1 MSLFRK
7 ATPPAAEA
15 TAPAAPRSATI
26 RLKVM
31 RPEKFTDAPLVA
43 DELIRGRTVVLNL
56 EAMEREACRHLLDF
70 ISGVT
75 YALDG
80 SIKRISGDAT
90 FIVTPTSVALCDADT
105 DAAEEAVKT
114 SPATAPAVPPT
125 ATAAADPVAAMFSD
139 TGEDTE
145 P

>member
-7 ATPPAAEA
+7 AKPQA
-15 TAPAAPRSATI
+15 TDTAAPAAPRGATI

-43 DELIRGRTVVLNL
+43 DELIMGRTVVLNL

-80 SIKRISGDAT
+80 SIKRISGNAT
-90 FIVTPTSVALCDADT
+90 FIVTPTSIDLCDADT
-105 DAAEEAVKT
+105 DAAEEAARAT
-114 SPATAPAVPPT
+114 PAPQAPT
-125 ATAAADPVAAMFSD
+125 ATAVATDPVTAMFSG

>member
-1 MSLFRK
+1 MSFFK
-7 ATPPAAEA
+7 KNPPPAENAAA
-15 TAPAAPRSATI
+15 TARATI

-31 RPEKFTDAPLVA
+31 RPEQFSDAPLVA
-43 DELIRGRTVVLNL
+43 DELIMGRTVVLNL

-90 FIVTPTSVALCDADT
+90 FIVTPNSVALADT
-105 DAAEEAVKT
+105 EEAAEALRGAAEAPAAA
-114 SPATAPAVPPT
+114 PATATVFEPTDAVG
-125 ATAAADPVAAMFSD
+125 AMFS
-139 TGEDTE
+139 GSEEEDE
-145 P
+145 

>member
-7 ATPPAAEA
+7 AKPQA
-15 TAPAAPRSATI
+15 TDTAAPAASRGATI

-43 DELIRGRTVVLNL
+43 DELIMGRTVVLNL

-80 SIKRISGDAT
+80 SIKRISGNAT

-105 DAAEEAVKT
+105 DAAEEALQA
-114 SPATAPAVPPT
+114 SPVPGTAPR
-125 ATAAADPVAAMFSD
+125 TAAATDPVAAMFSGAD
-139 TGEDTE
+139 EDPET
-145 P
+145 

>member
-7 ATPPAAEA
+7 AKPRPADTA
-15 TAPAAPRSATI
+15 APAASRGATI

-43 DELIRGRTVVLNL
+43 DELIMGRTVVLNL
-56 EAMEREACRHLLDF
+56 EAMERDACRHLLDF

-80 SIKRISGDAT
+80 SIKRISGNAT

-105 DAAEEAVKT
+105 DAAEEALQA
-114 SPATAPAVPPT
+114 SPAPRT
-125 ATAAADPVAAMFSD
+125 ATTAAAPADPVAAMFSG
-139 TGEDTE
+139 TAEDTE
-145 P
+145 A

>member
-1 MSLFRK
+1 MSWFRRS
-7 ATPPAAEA
+7 APPAADTA
-15 TAPAAPRSATI
+15 TPTAPRGATI

-43 DELIRGRTVVLNL
+43 DELIMGRTVVLNL

-105 DAAEEAVKT
+105 DAAEEALQQSTAQPTVT
-114 SPATAPAVPPT
+114 ATAPVT
-125 ATAAADPVAAMFSD
+125 DPVAAMFSGA
-139 TGEDTE
+139 GEDTE

>member
-7 ATPPAAEA
+7 STPPAEG
-15 TAPAAPRSATI
+15 AANSQSTRATI

-31 RPEKFTDAPLVA
+31 RPEKFSDAPLVA
-43 DELIRGRTVVLNL
+43 DELIMGRTVVLNL

-90 FIVTPTSVALCDADT
+90 FIVTPNSVALADT
-105 DAAEEAVKT
+105 EEAEEALRR
-114 SPATAPAVPPT
+114 SPAASSAAPSADEGET
-125 ATAAADPVAAMFSD
+125 QDPVAAMFSG
-139 TGEDTE
+139 TATE
-145 P
+145 EN

>member
-7 ATPPAAEA
+7 NPPPAESAA
-15 TAPAAPRSATI
+15 TAARATI

-31 RPEKFTDAPLVA
+31 RPEKFSDAPLVA
-43 DELIRGRTVVLNL
+43 DELIMGRTVVLNL
-56 EAMEREACRHLLDF
+56 EAMERDACRHLLDF

-90 FIVTPTSVALCDADT
+90 FIVTPNSVALADT
-105 DAAEEAVKT
+105 EEAEEALRRAPDT
-114 SPATAPAVPPT
+114 AAPA
-125 ATAAADPVAAMFSD
+125 ATVTVQEAADPVSAMFSGS
-139 TGEDTE
+139 GEEDA
-145 P
+145 

>member
-1 MSLFRK
+1 MSLFRRSR
-7 ATPPAAEA
+7 PQAAEA
-15 TAPAAPRSATI
+15 TPAAAPRGATI

-43 DELIRGRTVVLNL
+43 DELIMGRTVVLNL

-80 SIKRISGDAT
+80 SIKRISGNAT
-90 FIVTPTSVALCDADT
+90 FIVTPTSIDLCDADT
-105 DAAEEAVKT
+105 DAAEEAVRT
-114 SPATAPAVPPT
+114 VPAPQASPATAT
-125 ATAAADPVAAMFSD
+125 ETDPVTAMFSG
-139 TGEDTE
+139 TGEDAE
-145 P
+145 A

>member
-7 ATPPAAEA
+7 NPPPAESA
-15 TAPAAPRSATI
+15 TSAARATI

-31 RPEKFTDAPLVA
+31 RPEKFSDAPLVA
-43 DELIRGRTVVLNL
+43 DELIMGRTVVLNL
-56 EAMEREACRHLLDF
+56 EAMERDACRHLLDF

-90 FIVTPTSVALCDADT
+90 FIVTPNSVALADT
-105 DAAEEAVKT
+105 EEAEEALRRAPDT
-114 SPATAPAVPPT
+114 AAPA
-125 ATAAADPVAAMFSD
+125 ATVTVQEAADPVSAMFSAS
-139 TGEDTE
+139 GEEDA
-145 P
+145 